1 METALQ
7 GLPGGLLC
15 VIAGRAMRLT
25 WVVRLLPVATAL
37 GSDIYLAMLYSSL
50 PIPAKV
56 RWFSGNS
63 SITCRMLMK
72 YKTAMPV
79 S

>member
-1 METALQ
+1 MPSDVPKNFAPFRKHYL
-7 GLPGGLLC
+7 
-15 VIAGRAMRLT
+15 
-25 WVVRLLPVATAL
+25 ATAP
-37 GSDIYLAMLYSSL
+37 GTHVIVNDKKISTSPHSYLTNPYNSL

-56 RWFSGNS
+56 RWSSGNS